1 MGILAWIAAVV
12 LFFQLPV
19 PLYWFVLHPNVAFWR
34 RHVRAGFIVAVLF
47 AWGTVTA
54 FLVAF
59 HGVLFAR
66 ARAPAWAIAA
76 GLALIALEIYI
87 LRCVTRD
94 LGGARLSGKT
104 ELSGGGEIVSGGIY
118 ARVRHP
124 RYAGT
129 LCAVVGACLLAGT
142 PRLWAVVA
150 VWSLLLFSAIA
161 LEEREMRA
169 RFGAAYAGY
178 CRRVPRF
185 LPWRTFYRSRGV
197 E

>member
-12 LFFQLPV
+12 LFLELPV
-19 PLYWFVLHPNVAFWR
+19 PFYWFVLHPNVAFWR

-47 AWGTVTA
+47 AWGAVTA
-54 FLVAF
+54 FLVVF
-59 HGVLFAR
+59 HDSLFAR
-66 ARAPAWAIAA
+66 ERAPAWAVVA
-76 GLALIALEIYI
+76 GLALIAFEIYI

-104 ELSGGGEIVSGGIY
+104 ELSGGGEIALGGIY
-118 ARVRHP
+118 ARIRHP

-142 PRLWAVVA
+142 PRLWAVAA

-169 RFGAAYAGY
+169 RFGDAYAGY

-185 LPWRTFYRSRGV
+185 LPLRIGSRSR

>member
-12 LFFQLPV
+12 LFFELPI
-19 PLYWFVLHPNVAFWR
+19 PLYWFVLHPNVGFWR

-47 AWGTVTA
+47 AWGAVTA
-54 FLVAF
+54 LLVAF
-59 HGVLFAR
+59 HDSLFAR
-66 ARAPAWAIAA
+66 ERAPAWAVGA

-87 LRCVTRD
+87 LWCVKRD

-104 ELSGGGEIVSGGIY
+104 ELSGGGEIASGGIY
-118 ARVRHP
+118 AHIRHP

-142 PRLWAVVA
+142 LRLWVVVA

-161 LEEREMRA
+161 LEEREMRT
-169 RFGAAYAGY
+169 RFGAAYADY

-185 LPWRTFYRSRGV
+185 LPSRIGSRSQ

>member
-1 MGILAWIAAVV
+1 MGILAWISAVV
-12 LFFQLPV
+12 LFLQLPV
-19 PLYWFVLHPNVAFWR
+19 PLYWFVLHPNVGFWR

-54 FLVAF
+54 LLVAF
-59 HGVLFAR
+59 HGALFAR
-66 ARAPAWAIAA
+66 ERAPAWAVVA
-76 GLALIALEIYI
+76 GLALIALEVYI
-87 LRCVTRD
+87 FWCVKRD

-104 ELSGGGEIVSGGIY
+104 ELSGGGEIALGGIY
-118 ARVRHP
+118 ARIRHP

-142 PRLWAVVA
+142 PRLWVVVA

-161 LEEREMRA
+161 LEERELRA
-169 RFGAAYAGY
+169 RFGAAYADY

-185 LPWRTFYRSRGV
+185 LPLRTVSRSR